1 MNDQFVSDSFSKVLR
16 SLDLLFWDCGPVVK
30 ILPSTA
36 WGVSLIP
43 GQRARIPHA
52 SRPKKKDHLDLLFV
66 LLLSLDSLF
75 SCVYIVSS
83 SLSGNSLQPKLKI
96 YSFRKVFFF
105 FLILV
110 SSEGSLAREFLVLRL
125 AK

>member
-30 ILPSTA
+30 ISPSTA

-52 SRPKKKDHLDLLFV
+52 SRPKKKKRSSR
-66 LLLSLDSLF
+66 LSVCIASLF
-75 SCVYIVSS
+75 
-83 SLSGNSLQPKLKI
+83 G
-96 YSFRKVFFF
+96 
-105 FLILV
+105 
-110 SSEGSLAREFLVLRL
+110 
-125 AK
+125 

>member
-75 SCVYIVSS
+75 SCVYICCFSPTLLKCWPHGS
-83 SLSGNSLQPKLKI
+83 RIFYLFCSLLFSHHLDG
-96 YSFRKVFFF
+96 R
-105 FLILV
+105 
-110 SSEGSLAREFLVLRL
+110 
-125 AK
+125 

>member
-75 SCVYIVSS
+75 SCVYHRSTAWAPLAPAEYRTANPMTC
-83 SLSGNSLQPKLKI
+83 LS
-96 YSFRKVFFF
+96 
-105 FLILV
+105 
-110 SSEGSLAREFLVLRL
+110 
-125 AK
+125 